1 MRTVTIRIAAA
12 IDHTGDWC
20 AYGSKGETDEDT
32 MATAAQTLSP
42 GENRYFLTATL
53 TVPEVQEVNATVHQ
67 QRD

>member
-20 AYGSKGETDEDT
+20 AYGSNGATDEDVMIT
-32 MATAAQTLSP
+32 ATETLIP
-42 GENRYFLTATL
+42 GENRYILTATL
-53 TVPEVQEVNATVHQ
+53 TVPEVAEVNATVHQ